1 MILFLPRSVWSTG
14 GSNGSDSFFG
24 LDIIWFTMSVI
35 LVPILHV
42 FSCEFTFISQ
52 RIEWMRRWHVLLR
65 CSSTVL
71 GHVTADAHAR
81 GKNCERMELAGCW
94 PKHVWWLIREV
105 NEEEGRQEC
114 ANLFHTFT
122 LTLCTMVVCRLK
134 WIIFP
139 LLLKKYSLS
148 CLPFFFFWYLY
159 SYLCGANREKL
170 FSWICIVCVGVLGTW
185 MLTSGDMFWSQK
197 LKLTSS
203 CFHS

>member
-1 MILFLPRSVWSTG
+1 MLKEALPWFFFSLDLFEVQEDPMVQIL
-14 GSNGSDSFFG
+14 FFG

-134 WIIFP
+134 WTIFP

-159 SYLCGANREKL
+159 SGTEPGSEVKGGK
-170 FSWICIVCVGVLGTW
+170 VC
-185 MLTSGDMFWSQK
+185 MWSVWGGQ
-197 LKLTSS
+197 S
-203 CFHS
+203 